1 MKLKTKLTKLG
12 RDSNKQKGFVNPG
25 IYKGSTMIF
34 KNFKDYI
41 DDLKLKKD
49 RNKAF
54 YGIHSNP
61 SHKELEESISY
72 LYGSADTVIAPSGL
86 AAIVIPFLTFLKKDD
101 EVLINDSIYNPTRI
115 FCNEL
120 MKNYGVKI
128 KYFHPTKKI
137 NNFEKKISKKTK
149 LIFLESPGTATFD
162 IIDIPFITKIA
173 KKKNIVTVLDNTWA
187 SPLFC
192 DPIKLGIN
200 VIVDAGTKYIN
211 GHADVLIGFVS
222 SDKKTAKQ
230 IRTTKNTLGMCPGS
244 EEVYLALR
252 GLPTLS
258 LRMKEIENNALV
270 LAKSLLQHS
279 LVKDVYHPALPHTKN
294 HKIWKR
300 DFTGS
305 SGLFGFTLKKAYSK
319 KMIEKFY
326 NKLKIFRIGYS
337 WGGFESLITFPS
349 LIKRSIENKSKGT
362 LIRIYCGLE
371 DNKDQIKDIIKALKI
386 LK

>member
-41 DDLKLKKD
+41 DDLKLKNH
-49 RNKAF
+49 NKAF

-86 AAIVIPFLTFLKKDD
+86 AAIVIPFLTFLKKGD

-120 MKNYGVKI
+120 MQNYGVKI

-244 EEVYLALR
+244 EEVYLTLR

-371 DNKDQIKDIIKALKI
+371 DSKDQIKDIIKALKI

>member
-41 DDLKLKKD
+41 DDLKLKNH
-49 RNKAF
+49 NKAF

-86 AAIVIPFLTFLKKDD
+86 AAIVFPFLTFLKKGD

-120 MKNYGVKI
+120 MQNYGVKI

-244 EEVYLALR
+244 EEVYLTLR

-371 DNKDQIKDIIKALKI
+371 DSKDQIKDIIKALKI

>member
-1 MKLKTKLTKLG
+1 MKLKTRLTKLG
-12 RDSNKQKGFVNPG
+12 RDPIKQKGFVNPG
-25 IYKGSTMIF
+25 IYKGSTMVF

-41 DDLKLKKD
+41 DDLKLKD
-49 RNKAF
+49 HNKAF

-137 NNFEKKISKKTK
+137 NNFEKNISKKTK

-371 DNKDQIKDIIKALKI
+371 DSKDQIKDIIKALKI

>member
-86 AAIVIPFLTFLKKDD
+86 AAIVIPFLTFLKKGD

-371 DNKDQIKDIIKALKI
+371 DSKDQIKDIIKALKI

>member
-41 DDLKLKKD
+41 DDLKLKNH
-49 RNKAF
+49 NKAF

-371 DNKDQIKDIIKALKI
+371 DSKDQIKDIIKALKI